1 MNRLLILMFALF
13 VTGLAVVSIAPLYA
27 AGFDGSG
34 NVTNQTSAAQTVKD
48 ANQALTDA
56 HTVLVQA
63 VSDLQKAVQAWKTSN
78 P

>member
-1 MNRLLILMFALF
+1 LTTYQAQLTTAGASHSTAANILS
-13 VTGLAVVSIAPLYA
+13 TH

-63 VSDLQKAVQAWKTSN
+63 VSDLQKAVQAWKLQ